1 MKIAVIGAGTMGS
14 GIAQVCAFHGH
25 QVYLIDRRKEDLERG
40 LQNIQSSL
48 HRVLWKM
55 ETEASKAHYQET
67 LERVHPVLD
76 WEALAPAEFIIEA
89 VYEDLEAKKQV
100 LQALDQICSPQ
111 AVLASNTS
119 SISITRLGGFTQH
132 PERVVGMHFMNPVPV
147 MKLVEIVRSLA
158 TSQETYEKTHQ
169 LTLDLDKNPVEA
181 QDFPGFISNRI
192 LMPMVNEAIYTVM
205 EGVGEAAAI
214 DQVMKL
220 GMRHPMG
227 PLELADFIGL
237 DVCLAIM
244 NVLYGEFKDSKYRPC
259 PLLQRMVD
267 AGWLG
272 KKTGKGFYPYHED
285 GRLAR
290 PS

>member
-1 MKIAVIGAGTMGS
+1 MGS
-14 GIAQVCAFHGH
+14 GIAQVCAFHGN
-25 QVYLIDRRKEDLERG
+25 QVYLTDRRQEDLERG
-40 LQNIQSSL
+40 LRTIQKSL
-48 HRVLWKM
+48 YRVLKNLG
-55 ETEASKAHYQET
+55 TEDSRIRYRET
-67 LERVHPVLD
+67 LDRIQPVLD
-76 WEALAPAEFIIEA
+76 WGALTPAEFIIEA
-89 VYEDLEAKKQV
+89 VFEDLETKKQV
-100 LQALDQICSPQ
+100 LQTLDRICSSQ

-147 MKLVEIVRSLA
+147 MKLVEIVCSLA
-158 TSQETYEKTHQ
+158 TSQETYQKTHR
-169 LTLDLDKNPVEA
+169 LALHLNKTPVQA

-192 LMPMVNEAIYTVM
+192 LMPMINEAIYARM
-205 EGVGEAAAI
+205 EGVGEATAI

-237 DVCLAIM
+237 DVCLAVM
-244 NVLYGEFKDSKYRPC
+244 KVLHEEFKDSKYRPC